1 MKTKKTIR
9 NKTAILLFSVFLVIF
24 STFSTVYA
32 QQQQT
37 SDESALSTKFGIKG
51 GLNLTNLHSNNFAD
65 NQLKAGFNAGIF
77 SKIPITPGFS
87 VQPELLYSVKGN
99 KSDYNNFVEG
109 NGQYRFNLGYIELPV
124 LAVVNLAKNFS
135 IHGGGY
141 AAYLTN
147 ANIKDV
153 NDNGNINGITELN
166 ANDFNRWDFGLA
178 GGVAFD
184 IEHVTLGARYNYG
197 LTDIAKSGNFST
209 TVLGSAK
216 NNGLSIYLGFAF

>member
-1 MKTKKTIR
+1 MKTKTLIAQKF
-9 NKTAILLFSVFLVIF
+9 AILCVSALLVIF
-24 STFSTVYA
+24 STVKA
-32 QQQQT
+32 QEQQT
-37 SDESALSTKFGIKG
+37 SEESAMSTKFGIKG

-65 NQLKAGFNAGIF
+65 NSLKAGFNAGIF

-87 VQPELLYSVKGN
+87 IQPELLYTVKGN

-109 NGQYRFNLGYIELPV
+109 SGAYRFNLGYVELPL

-147 ANIKDV
+147 ADIKDV
-153 NDNGNINGITELN
+153 NNNGNINGITDLN
-166 ANDFNRWDFGLA
+166 VDNFNRWDFGLA

-184 IEHVTLGARYNYG
+184 IEHFTLGARYNYG
-197 LTDIAKSGNFST
+197 LSDISKSGNFSS
-209 TVLGSAK
+209 TVLGNAK
-216 NNGLSIYLGFAF
+216 NNGLSIYVGFGF